1 VLPAIER
8 DHNAQQQL
16 VYEHHNAT
24 LAFVHTYAQWTERL
38 LEAREMEGRSS
49 HLHKTCRTEE
59 HTLKIQT
66 QTCDTELRE
75 RWEKVQEVEEDMD
88 DLSERIQTEWCAP
101 GVNRT
106 EEEFRD
112 EAVKKFGKYSHK
124 KTTIHEVTT
133 HYQEFVSVCQ
143 SNHTLLHSKR
153 TECEEEQRE
162 LETSACLAGDL
173 TREASSKLTEEWPM
187 IASIYNDTI
196 TSVRKAEVERKK
208 EFSTLVTVECLL
220 QRIEELGGQPCEDG
234 NSTGGG
240 VTREIEICHNKSS
253 NITHLVVVVPPMVEE
268 PHAPEPRPQ
277 PCTDEFIAQEYMG
290 MEVAECRP
298 CESGPQTSETSAIN
312 TPAPT
317 AIDPNFKVATTTLF
331 QGHKAATTTTTPVPH
346 VTQTNFDCNK
356 ACFLAPD
363 GQWGAED
370 IATYVDCLK
379 FCCQD
384 YDHHLIFDGIPCA
397 EVRSFGISCEND
409 EVHEHNIPA
418 GTKLKDICG
427 VTCGVCPPR

>member
-1 VLPAIER
+1 MLKSKSMGSQALDSLLVTATKMLKEGATPEVISFSQDTLSAIKDEVLPAIER

-153 TECEEEQRE
+153 TE
-162 LETSACLAGDL
+162 
-173 TREASSKLTEEWPM
+173 
-187 IASIYNDTI
+187 
-196 TSVRKAEVERKK
+196 
-208 EFSTLVTVECLL
+208 
-220 QRIEELGGQPCEDG
+220 
-234 NSTGGG
+234 
-240 VTREIEICHNKSS
+240 
-253 NITHLVVVVPPMVEE
+253 
-268 PHAPEPRPQ
+268 
-277 PCTDEFIAQEYMG
+277 
-290 MEVAECRP
+290 
-298 CESGPQTSETSAIN
+298 
-312 TPAPT
+312 
-317 AIDPNFKVATTTLF
+317 
-331 QGHKAATTTTTPVPH
+331 
-346 VTQTNFDCNK
+346 
-356 ACFLAPD
+356 
-363 GQWGAED
+363 
-370 IATYVDCLK
+370 
-379 FCCQD
+379 
-384 YDHHLIFDGIPCA
+384 
-397 EVRSFGISCEND
+397 
-409 EVHEHNIPA
+409 
-418 GTKLKDICG
+418 
-427 VTCGVCPPR
+427 